1 MKHIRGTAKFTVV
14 VLQGTC
20 DVMTAMKS
28 LHLGHKPQ
36 GIKEE
41 TNLIKLSDVKPKQ

>member
-1 MKHIRGTAKFTVV
+1 MKHMRRTAKFTVV
-14 VLQGTC
+14 VRQGTC

-28 LHLGHKPQ
+28 LHFRHKPQ

-41 TNLIKLSDVKPKQ
+41 TNLIKLSNVKPKQ